1 MSSNL
6 SGTNGVMSNFIPTT
20 LVGDVSPNKKYV
32 MLNDSS
38 VTRRESLGGGSSEYE
53 DDRVAVS
60 TKAAKLSLFGKK
72 KG

>member
-6 SGTNGVMSNFIPTT
+6 SGTNAAMSSFTPTT
-20 LVGDVSPNKKYV
+20 LVGDVSPNKKYL

-53 DDRVAVS
+53 DDRIAVA